1 MNRIEA
7 GVLLTYIARVDH
19 RTWGP
24 DDAEAFADLLD
35 DVSLAD
41 ATFAAREHLREDNA
55 WLTPALIRRRVLDA
69 RRQLAGPNWCGLC
82 DERTRLRLDPE
93 SLKPTGRCPI
103 CHPLMPKASAS

>member
-69 RRQLAGPNWCGLC
+69 RTHRSTPWCGMC
-82 DERTRLRLDPE
+82 DERTRQIEDPD
-93 SLKPTGRCPI
+93 TGIPARCPA
-103 CHPLMPKASAS
+103 CNPRARKATP

>member
-55 WLTPALIRRRVLDA
+55 WLTPALIRRRVLAA
-69 RRQLAGPNWCGLC
+69 RRALTAPNWCGLC
-82 DERTRLRLDPE
+82 HEKTRMLEDPDDGRP
-93 SLKPTGRCPI
+93 LGRCPR
-103 CHPLMPKASAS
+103 CHYSLRKDQA